1 MAQMGFFDL
10 SNRYASLDAKRD
22 PLVEIDA
29 IVPWEEFRPALERV
43 WRKPEAERKSR
54 AGRKPMDAVVMFK
67 TLVLGALYNLSDDQ
81 IEYQVR
87 DRLSFMR
94 FLGLG
99 LQDRVPDA
107 KTVWLYREGLAQ
119 AGVVEALFKQFD
131 GYLAR
136 QGYIARGG
144 QILDASIVPVPRN
157 HNTREEN
164 KAIKN
169 GEVPEGWADKPAK
182 RSQKGEPRGATGSRP
197 VANDARWTKKHGK
210 SHYGYKN
217 HVNVDRQH
225 KLVRRYHVSDAALH
239 DSQAVDHLL
248 MQGNTGSDVWA
259 DPAYRSEEMEAK
271 LRARGLKSRIHRKGK
286 RGKPL
291 TEQGKASNRT
301 KSTVRARVEHV
312 FGAQTNDMGG
322 TLVRTIGLIRA
333 KAKIGMKNLAYNM
346 RRLAQLSRLNPCPA

>member
-1 MAQMGFFDL
+1 M
-10 SNRYASLDAKRD
+10 
-22 PLVEIDA
+22 
-29 IVPWEEFRPALERV
+29 
-43 WRKPEAERKSR
+43 
-54 AGRKPMDAVVMFK
+54 
-67 TLVLGALYNLSDDQ
+67 
-81 IEYQVR
+81 
-87 DRLSFMR
+87 
-94 FLGLG
+94 
-99 LQDRVPDA
+99 PDA

-144 QILDASIVPVPRN
+144 QILDAAIVPVPKNR
-157 HNTREEN
+157 NTREEN

-169 GEVPEGWADKPAK
+169 GELPEGWADKPVRRA
-182 RSQKGEPRGATGSRP
+182 QKDT
-197 VANDARWTKKHGK
+197 DARWTKKHGK

-248 MQGNTGSDVWA
+248 MRGNTGAGVWA
-259 DPAYRSEEMEAK
+259 DPAYRSEEMEAR

-291 TEQGKASNRT
+291 SEQGKASNRT
-301 KSTVRARVEHV
+301 KSAVRARVEHV

-333 KAKIGMKNLAYNM
+333 RAKIGMKNLAYNM
-346 RRLAQLSRLNPCPA
+346 RRLVQLRRLNPCPV

>member
-1 MAQMGFFDL
+1 MAQMGFFAL
-10 SNRYASLDAKRD
+10 SDRYASLDAKRD

-29 IVPWEEFRPALERV
+29 IVPWEEFRPTLKRV

-99 LQDRVPDA
+99 LEDRVPDA

-119 AGVVEALFKQFD
+119 AGVVDALFKQFD

-136 QGYIARGG
+136 QGYIARGR

-157 HNTREEN
+157 HNTREEK

-169 GEVPEGWADKPAK
+169 GEMPEGWADKPAK
-182 RSQKGEPRGATGSRP
+182 RSQKDT
-197 VANDARWTKKHGK
+197 DARWIKKHGK
-210 SHYGYKN
+210 SYYGYKN
-217 HVNVDRQH
+217 HVNVDRKH

-239 DSQAVDHLL
+239 DSQPVDHLL

-271 LRARGLKSRIHRKGK
+271 LHARGLKSRIHRKGK

-301 KSTVRARVEHV
+301 KSAVRARVEHV

-322 TLVRTIGLIRA
+322 TLVRTIGLVRA

-346 RRLAQLSRLNPCPA
+346 RRLAQLRRLDPCPA

>member
-10 SNRYASLDAKRD
+10 SDRYASLDAKRD

-29 IVPWEEFRPALERV
+29 IVPWEEFRPTLERV

-67 TLVLGALYNLSDDQ
+67 TLVLSALYNLSDDQ

-99 LQDRVPDA
+99 LEGRVPDA

-157 HNTREEN
+157 HNTRDEN

-169 GEVPEGWADKPAK
+169 GEVTEGWADKPAM
-182 RSQKGEPRGATGSRP
+182 RSQKDT
-197 VANDARWTKKHGK
+197 DARWTKKHGK

-225 KLVRRYHVSDAALH
+225 KLVRCYHVSNAAVH

-248 MQGNTGSDVWA
+248 MQGNTGAGVWA
-259 DPAYRSEEMEAK
+259 DTAYRSEEMEAK
-271 LRARGLKSRIHRKGK
+271 LRARGQKSHIHRKGR

-291 TEQGKASNRT
+291 SEQGKGSNRT
-301 KSTVRARVEHV
+301 KSAVRARVEHI

-322 TLVRTIGLIRA
+322 TLVRTIGIVRA

-346 RRLAQLSRLNPCPA
+346 RRLAQLRRLSPCPA

>member
-1 MAQMGFFDL
+1 MGQMGFFDL
-10 SNRYASLDAKRD
+10 SDRYASLDAKQD

-29 IVPWEEFRPALERV
+29 IVPWEEFRPTLERV

-99 LQDRVPDA
+99 LEDRVPDA

-144 QILDASIVPVPRN
+144 QILDASIVPVPKNR
-157 HNTREEN
+157 NTREEN
-164 KAIKN
+164 KAIRN
-169 GEVPEGWADKPAK
+169 GEVPKGWADKPAK
-182 RSQKGEPRGATGSRP
+182 RSQKDT
-197 VANDARWTKKHGK
+197 DARWTKKHGK

-217 HVNVDRQH
+217 HVNVDRKH
-225 KLVRRYHVSDAALH
+225 KLVRRYHVSNAALH

-248 MQGNTGSDVWA
+248 MQGNTGSDVWG

-271 LRARGLKSRIHRKGK
+271 LHAQGLKSRIHRKGK

-291 TEQGKASNRT
+291 TSQGKSSNRT
-301 KSTVRARVEHV
+301 KSAVRARVEHV

-322 TLVRTIGLIRA
+322 TLVRTIGLARA
-333 KAKIGMKNLAYNM
+333 KAKIGMKNLASNM
-346 RRLAQLSRLNPCPA
+346 RRLVQLRRLNPCPA

>member
-10 SNRYASLDAKRD
+10 SDRYASLDAKRD

-29 IVPWEEFRPALERV
+29 IVPWEEFRPTLEQV
-43 WRKPEAERKSR
+43 WRKPEVARKSR

-67 TLVLGALYNLSDDQ
+67 TLLLGALYNLSDDQ

-94 FLGLG
+94 FLGLR
-99 LQDRVPDA
+99 LEDRVPDA

-119 AGVVEALFKQFD
+119 AGMVEALFQQFD

-144 QILDASIVPVPRN
+144 QILDATIVPVPRN
-157 HNTREEN
+157 RNTREEN
-164 KAIKN
+164 KAIKA
-169 GEVPEGWADKPAK
+169 GEEPEGWADKPVK
-182 RSQKGEPRGATGSRP
+182 RSQKDT
-197 VANDARWTKKHGK
+197 DARWTRKHGK

-217 HVNVDRQH
+217 HVNVDRRH

-248 MQGNTGSDVWA
+248 TRGNTGAGVWA
-259 DPAYRSEEMEAK
+259 DPAYRSEDMEAK
-271 LRARGLKSRIHRKGK
+271 LRALNLKSRIHRKGK

-291 TEQGKASNRT
+291 TEQGKCSNRT
-301 KSTVRARVEHV
+301 KSAVRARVEHV
-312 FGAQTNDMGG
+312 FGAQANDMGG

-346 RRLAQLSRLNPCPA
+346 RRLVQLRRLTPCPA

>member
-10 SNRYASLDAKRD
+10 SDRYASLDAKKD
-22 PLVEIDA
+22 PLVEINA
-29 IVPWEEFRPALERV
+29 VVPWEEFRPTLERV
-43 WRKPEAERKSR
+43 WRKPDAERKSR
-54 AGRKPMDAVVMFK
+54 AGRKPMDAVLMFK
-67 TLVLGALYNLSDDQ
+67 TLVLSALYNLSDDQ

-107 KTVWLYREGLAQ
+107 KTVWLYREALAQ
-119 AGVVEALFKQFD
+119 AGLVEALFMQFD

-157 HNTREEN
+157 HNSRDEN
-164 KAIKN
+164 AAIKK
-169 GEVPEGWADKPAK
+169 GELPEGWADKPAM
-182 RSQKGEPRGATGSRP
+182 RSQKDT
-197 VANDARWTKKHGK
+197 DARWTQKHGK
-210 SHYGYKN
+210 NHYGYKN
-217 HVNVDRQH
+217 HVNVDRKH

-239 DSQAVDHLL
+239 DSQAVDQLL
-248 MQGNTGSDVWA
+248 MQGNTGSGVWA
-259 DPAYRSEEMEAK
+259 DSAYRSEETEAA
-271 LRARGLKSRIHRKGK
+271 LQARKFKSHIQRKGQ

-291 TEQGKASNRT
+291 TEQAKKSNRT
-301 KSTVRARVEHV
+301 KSKVRSRVEHI

-322 TLVRTIGLIRA
+322 TLVRTIGIVRA

-346 RRLAQLSRLNPCPA
+346 RRLGQLRRMNPFPA

>member
-10 SNRYASLDAKRD
+10 SDRYASLDSKRD
-22 PLVEIDA
+22 PLVEINA
-29 IVPWEEFRPALERV
+29 VVPWDEFRPTLERV
-43 WRKPEAERKSR
+43 WRKPGAERKSR
-54 AGRKPMDAVVMFK
+54 AGRKPMDVVLMFR
-67 TLVLGALYNLSDDQ
+67 TLVLSALYNLSDDQ

-99 LQDRVPDA
+99 LGDAVPDA
-107 KTVWLYREGLAQ
+107 KTVWLYREALAK
-119 AGVVEALFKQFD
+119 AGMVEALFTQFD

-164 KAIKN
+164 KAVKA
-169 GEVPEGWADKPAK
+169 GETPEGWADKPAM
-182 RSQKGEPRGATGSRP
+182 RSQKET
-197 VANDARWTKKHGK
+197 DARWTKKHGK

-217 HVNVDRQH
+217 HVNVDRTH

-239 DSQAVDHLL
+239 DSQAADHLL
-248 MQGNTGSDVWA
+248 MCGNTGSGVWA
-259 DPAYRSEEMEAK
+259 DAAYRSEEMEAK
-271 LRARGLKSRIHRKGK
+271 LKAAKLTSHIHRQGK

-291 TEQGKASNRT
+291 TEQGKGSNRT
-301 KSTVRARVEHV
+301 KSAVRVRVEHI
-312 FGAQTNDMGG
+312 FGAQANDMGG
-322 TLVRTIGLIRA
+322 TLVRTIGMVRA

-346 RRLAQLSRLNPCPA
+346 RRLVQLRRLNPCPA